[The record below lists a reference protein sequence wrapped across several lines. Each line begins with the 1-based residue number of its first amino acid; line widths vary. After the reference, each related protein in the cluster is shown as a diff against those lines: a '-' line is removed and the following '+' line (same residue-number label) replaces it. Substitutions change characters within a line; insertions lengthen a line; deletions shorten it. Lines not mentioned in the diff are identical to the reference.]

1 MLTEPPVR
9 FRTTQACWLRAIP
22 YCIINLGGGAG
33 LRMASIGE
41 TLRRERQ
48 RRDMNLDQVSRELKI
63 SSRFLQAIEE
73 ENFEL
78 LPAGVFAKSF
88 VRQYARMLGL
98 DEDEAAN
105 EVQRAL
111 TPPPAVVPQFAAGA
125 AAERKAPPLAQ
136 FHVPKVESWQ
146 HVRDRRSASSS
157 ALAALGLVVAVMLGC
172 SLIYGWWQR
181 RQAASSAAAPALY
194 RQQPAPPSKKA
205 EPDPQ
210 PAAAAPQA
218 VAAPVEAPATASAP
232 ATTTATTPASTAS
245 ETAAVSGQ
253 AAAVKVEVTAA
264 EEVWVMARS
273 DGKYLFSGT
282 LKANETRTV
291 EAANTV
297 LLRLGN
303 AGGVTI
309 TLNGK
314 PIGEVGPKGQVRTVQ
329 LTSGG
334 FQIVAPK
341 PSAPA
346 ADPI

>member
-1 MLTEPPVR
+1 
-9 FRTTQACWLRAIP
+9 
-22 YCIINLGGGAG
+22 
-33 LRMASIGE
+33 MASIGE
-41 TLRRERQ
+41 TLRRERE
-48 RRDMNLDQVSRELKI
+48 RRNIELDQVSRELKI
-63 SSRFLQAIEE
+63 SPRFLEAIEE
-73 ENFEL
+73 ENFER

-111 TPPPAVVPQFAAGA
+111 MPPALAVPQFAAGPA
-125 AAERKAPPLAQ
+125 AGKKAAPLAE
-136 FHVPKVESWQ
+136 FYVPKVEGWQ
-146 HVRDRRSASSS
+146 HVRDRRSSWSSP
-157 ALAALGLVVAVMLGC
+157 LPALGLVVVAMLGC
-172 SLIYGWWQR
+172 SLVYGWWQR
-181 RQAASSAAAPALY
+181 QRHPVTLAAAPAV
-194 RQQPAPPSKKA
+194 RQQQPAPPPKIT

-210 PAAAAPQA
+210 PAAAAAQEVSTPA
-218 VAAPVEAPATASAP
+218 EPAPAAPATATA
-232 ATTTATTPASTAS
+232 ATAAAS
-245 ETAAVSGQ
+245 ETPAVSGEPV
-253 AAAVKVEVTAA
+253 AVKVEVTAA
-264 EEVWVMARS
+264 EPVWMSARS
-273 DGKYLFSGT
+273 DGKCLFSGT
-282 LKANETRTV
+282 LKANEKRTV

-314 PIGEVGPKGQVRTVQ
+314 PIGEVGPKGQARTVQ

-346 ADPI
+346 VVPI

>member
-1 MLTEPPVR
+1 
-9 FRTTQACWLRAIP
+9 
-22 YCIINLGGGAG
+22 
-33 LRMASIGE
+33 MASIGE

-48 RRDMNLDQVSRELKI
+48 RRNMNLDQVSRELKI

-73 ENFEL
+73 ENFEV

-111 TPPPAVVPQFAAGA
+111 MPPAAVVPAFAASA
-125 AAERKAPPLAQ
+125 AAKKSAPLPELY
-136 FHVPKVESWQ
+136 VPKVEAWQ
-146 HVRDRRSASSS
+146 HVSDGRSSWSSP
-157 ALAALGLVVAVMLGC
+157 LPALGLVVVAMLGC

-181 RQAASSAAAPALY
+181 QRHPATMAAAPAAS
-194 RQQPAPPSKKA
+194 RQQPAAPARNA

-210 PAAAAPQA
+210 PAAPAPREVSTPVDPSVPGSATVPAAGT
-218 VAAPVEAPATASAP
+218 AAAAKA
-232 ATTTATTPASTAS
+232 TAS
-245 ETAAVSGQ
+245 ETPAASGQ
-253 AAAVKVEVTAA
+253 PVAVKVEVTAA
-264 EEVWVMARS
+264 EDVWVMARS

-297 LLRLGN
+297 LLRVGN

-314 PIGEVGPKGQVRTVQ
+314 PIGEVGPRGQVRTVQ

>member
-1 MLTEPPVR
+1 MDLGVAKPV
-9 FRTTQACWLRAIP
+9 
-22 YCIINLGGGAG
+22 G
-33 LRMASIGE
+33 MASIGE

-48 RRDMNLDQVSRELKI
+48 RRNMNLEQVSRELKI

-73 ENFEL
+73 ENFEV

-111 TPPPAVVPQFAAGA
+111 TPPAAVVPAFAATA
-125 AAERKAPPLAQ
+125 AAKKTPALPEYY
-136 FHVPKVESWQ
+136 VPKVEAWQ
-146 HVRDRRSASSS
+146 HVSDGRSSWSSP
-157 ALAALGLVVAVMLGC
+157 LAALALVVVAMLGC

-181 RQAASSAAAPALY
+181 QRHPATLAAAPAAY
-194 RQQPAPPSKKA
+194 RQQPAAPARNA

-210 PAAAAPQA
+210 PAAPAP
-218 VAAPVEAPATASAP
+218 APREGSTPVDPSAPGSATVPAPATAAA
-232 ATTTATTPASTAS
+232 ATSTAA
-245 ETAAVSGQ
+245 ETSAASGQ
-253 AAAVKVEVTAA
+253 PGAVKVEVTAA
-264 EEVWVMARS
+264 EDVWVMARS

-297 LLRLGN
+297 LLRVGN

-314 PIGEVGPKGQVRTVQ
+314 PIGEVGPRGQVRIVQ

>member
-1 MLTEPPVR
+1 
-9 FRTTQACWLRAIP
+9 
-22 YCIINLGGGAG
+22 
-33 LRMASIGE
+33 MASIGE
-41 TLRRERQ
+41 TLRRERE
-48 RRDMNLDQVSRELKI
+48 RRNMQLDQVSRELKI
-63 SSRFLQAIEE
+63 SPRFLEAIEE
-73 ENFEL
+73 ENFDQ

-98 DEDEAAN
+98 DEEEAAN

-111 TPPPAVVPQFAAGA
+111 TPADAAVPQFASGA
-125 AAERKAPPLAQ
+125 NLTTQAAQKRAQPLPE
-136 FHVPKVESWQ
+136 FYVPKVEAWQ
-146 HVRDRRSASSS
+146 HVNDRRSSWSSP
-157 ALAALGLVVAVMLGC
+157 LAALGLVVVAMLGC

-181 RQAASSAAAPALY
+181 QRHPVTLATAPVLQQQPTAPPSKSSVPDTTPAAPAL
-194 RQQPAPPSKKA
+194 QEVSTPPGPPTAGSTTTA
-205 EPDPQ
+205 A
-210 PAAAAPQA
+210 PAAANTAPSAAGSAARA
-218 VAAPVEAPATASAP
+218 V
-232 ATTTATTPASTAS
+232 
-245 ETAAVSGQ
+245 ETAAVPSEPL
-253 AAAVKVEVTAA
+253 AIKVEVTAA
-264 EEVWVMARS
+264 EDVWVMARS
-273 DGKYLFSGT
+273 DGKYMFSGT

-314 PIGEVGPKGQVRTVQ
+314 PIGEIGPKGQVRTVQ

-346 ADPI
+346 AGPI

>member
-1 MLTEPPVR
+1 M
-9 FRTTQACWLRAIP
+9 
-22 YCIINLGGGAG
+22 NLGAAKPFG
-33 LRMASIGE
+33 MASIGE

-48 RRDMNLDQVSRELKI
+48 RRNIELDQVSRELKI
-63 SSRFLQAIEE
+63 SPRLLEAIEE

-78 LPAGVFAKSF
+78 LPRGVFAKSF

-98 DEDEAAN
+98 DEDEAAR

-111 TPPPAVVPQFAAGA
+111 TPLAVPQFGAGANLTTA
-125 AAERKAPPLAQ
+125 AAENKARAQ
-136 FHVPKVESWQ
+136 PEYYVPKVEAWE
-146 HVRDRRSASSS
+146 HVSDRRSSWSSR
-157 ALAALGLVVAVMLGC
+157 LAALGLVVVAMLAC
-172 SLIYGWWQR
+172 SLVYGWWQR
-181 RQAASSAAAPALY
+181 QRHPATLAAAPVV
-194 RQQPAPPSKKA
+194 RQQQPAPPPKTV
-205 EPDPQ
+205 EPDAK
-210 PAAAAPQA
+210 PA
-218 VAAPVEAPATASAP
+218 ASAP
-232 ATTTATTPASTAS
+232 QEVSTPAQPPAAGVATTTAPAATSTAATAPVTTPAPVTTSGTS
-245 ETAAVSGQ
+245 ETPAVSGEPG
-253 AAAVKVEVTAA
+253 AIKVEVTAV
-264 EEVWVMARS
+264 EPVWVMARS
-273 DGKYLFSGT
+273 DGKFLFSGT

-314 PIGEVGPKGQVRTVQ
+314 PIGEIGPKGQVRTVQ

-346 ADPI
+346 AVPI

>member
-1 MLTEPPVR
+1 
-9 FRTTQACWLRAIP
+9 
-22 YCIINLGGGAG
+22 
-33 LRMASIGE
+33 MASIGE

-48 RRDMNLDQVSRELKI
+48 RRNMQLDQVSQELKI
-63 SSRFLQAIEE
+63 SPRFLEAIEE
-73 ENFEL
+73 ENFDR

-98 DEDEAAN
+98 DEEEAAN

-111 TPPPAVVPQFAAGA
+111 TPPAAAVPQFASGA
-125 AAERKAPPLAQ
+125 NLTSPAAQKKAPPLAE
-136 FHVPKVESWQ
+136 FYVPRVEGWQ
-146 HVRDRRSASSS
+146 RVNDRRSSWSSP
-157 ALAALGLVVAVMLGC
+157 LAALGLVIVAMLGC

-181 RQAASSAAAPALY
+181 QRHPAPLAAAPVL
-194 RQQPAPPSKKA
+194 QQPLTAPPSRN
-205 EPDPQ
+205 
-210 PAAAAPQA
+210 AAPDTTPVVPAPQQA
-218 VAAPVEAPATASAP
+218 STPPGPPAGSSTAASAP
-232 ATTTATTPASTAS
+232 ATPPAGEAAAQETPALPG
-245 ETAAVSGQ
+245 EPL
-253 AAAVKVEVTAA
+253 AVKVEVKAA
-264 EEVWVMARS
+264 EDVWVMARS

-291 EAANTV
+291 EASDMV

-314 PIGEVGPKGQVRTVQ
+314 PIGEIGPRGQVRTVQ

>member
-1 MLTEPPVR
+1 M
-9 FRTTQACWLRAIP
+9 
-22 YCIINLGGGAG
+22 NLGVAKPVG
-33 LRMASIGE
+33 MASIGE

-48 RRDMNLDQVSRELKI
+48 RRNMNLDAVSRELKI

-73 ENFEL
+73 ENFEV

-111 TPPPAVVPQFAAGA
+111 TPPA
-125 AAERKAPPLAQ
+125 AAIPGFASSAAAAKKTPAPPE
-136 FHVPKVESWQ
+136 FYVPKVEAWQ
-146 HVRDRRSASSS
+146 HVSDRRSSWSSP
-157 ALAALGLVVAVMLGC
+157 LAALGLVVVAMLGC

-181 RQAASSAAAPALY
+181 QRHPATLAAAPPAY
-194 RQQPAPPSKKA
+194 RQQPATPARNA
-205 EPDPQ
+205 EPDTQ
-210 PAAAAPQA
+210 PAAPAPRE
-218 VAAPVEAPATASAP
+218 VSTPVDPSAP
-232 ATTTATTPASTAS
+232 ASATLPESATAAASTA
-245 ETAAVSGQ
+245 TAAETPAASGQ
-253 AAAVKVEVTAA
+253 PVAVKVEVTAA
-264 EEVWVMARS
+264 EDVWVMARS

-297 LLRLGN
+297 LLRVGN

-314 PIGEVGPKGQVRTVQ
+314 PIGEIGPRGQVRIVQ